1 MVSCGASDFGSSFC
15 GLFFLS
21 GRLLI
26 FNFGSLKTSSSAS
39 GKSSYNGSPNGSFKS
54 ISGSSSACVPISGVV
69 SAAGSGALF
78 SSCAISCSIFCILF
92 DSEPRFGFLFGLLL
106 AADFEITGFSLI
118 DVSNELYP
126 ES

>member
-1 MVSCGASDFGSSFC
+1 MVSCGASAFGSSFC

-54 ISGSSSACVPISGVV
+54 MSGSSSACVPISGIV

-106 AADFEITGFSLI
+106 AAGFEITGFSLI
-118 DVSNELYP
+118 DVSKELYP